1 MTFFT
6 SIIHEK
12 YRQNF
17 LVFFI
22 LSSTL
27 PLLFMMFIIFQHV
40 IPLLMPEQL
49 TDLRPVFTYGVLL
62 MLVPPFLS
70 FGLGSLWIR
79 TVEDLTKEIKS
90 KSIQIAG
97 DRHQYEGKNE
107 LSTIHQSFNDL
118 HNELRNKMSQLS
130 DVSKKLIDSNVKLS
144 ELATTDELTS
154 LYNRR
159 YFDLR
164 LIEET
169 HRSERYKQDLSL
181 IMIDFDDFKHH
192 NDRYGHQTGDKIL
205 KEVAHL
211 IRKSIRKS
219 DTVFRYGGD
228 EFIILVPGCN
238 LKQAEEV
245 AKSLVKKVES
255 HHFENLEGQCLKG
268 ISISCG
274 VTCYTDYTGS
284 LEAFVAE
291 ADKCLLQ
298 AKTNGKG
305 FFVARTSSLTQ
316 NNPNA
321 MRLTIKNKS
330 FMENR
335 FGALKN
341 SANKPLLE
349 EHANF

>member
-1 MTFFT
+1 MALLT
-6 SIIHEK
+6 SIIYEK

-40 IPLLMPEQL
+40 IPVLIPQQITE
-49 TDLRPVFTYGVLL
+49 LRPVYTYGVLI

-70 FGLGSLWIR
+70 FVLGSFWIR
-79 TVEDLTKEIKS
+79 SVEDLTKEIKF
-90 KSIQIAG
+90 KSIRITG
-97 DRHQYEGKNE
+97 ERHQYEGKNE

-118 HNELRNKMSQLS
+118 HNELRNKMDQLS

-181 IMIDFDDFKHH
+181 IMIDFDDFKYH
-192 NDRYGHQTGDKIL
+192 NDKHGHQTGDKIL
-205 KEVAHL
+205 KEVAGL

-219 DTVFRYGGD
+219 DMVFRYGGD
-228 EFIILVPGCN
+228 EFIVLVPGCN
-238 LKQAEEV
+238 LKQAEQL
-245 AKSLVKKVES
+245 AKKLVEQVDS
-255 HHFENLEGQCLKG
+255 HHFENLEGQPLKG
-268 ISISCG
+268 MSISCG
-274 VTCYTDYTGS
+274 VTCYTENP
-284 LEAFVAE
+284 EAFLIG
-291 ADKCLLQ
+291 ADKCLFQ
-298 AKTNGKG
+298 AKAQGKG
-305 FFVARTSSLTQ
+305 AVVAQTYSITQ
-316 NNPNA
+316 NNTNG
-321 MRLTIKNKS
+321 MRLSIQNKTRI
-330 FMENR
+330 ENR
-335 FGALKN
+335 FGLLKK
-341 SANKPLLE
+341 SANKPLHE
-349 EHANF
+349 EHANI

>member
-1 MTFFT
+1 MFT
-6 SIIHEK
+6 SIIYEK
-12 YRQNF
+12 YRRNF

-40 IPLLMPEQL
+40 IPVLTPEQI
-49 TDLRPVFTYGVLL
+49 TDLRPVYTYGVLI

-70 FGLGSLWIR
+70 FVLGSLWIR
-79 TVEDLTKEIKS
+79 SVEDLTKEIKF
-90 KSIQIAG
+90 KSIQITG
-97 DRHQYEGKNE
+97 ERHRYEGKNE

-118 HNELRNKMSQLS
+118 HNELRNKMDQLS
-130 DVSKKLIDSNVKLS
+130 DVSKKLIDSNVRLS

-192 NDRYGHQTGDKIL
+192 NDKHGHQTGDKIL
-205 KEVAHL
+205 KEVAGL

-219 DTVFRYGGD
+219 DMGFRYGGD
-228 EFIILVPGCN
+228 EFIVLVPGCN
-238 LKQAEEV
+238 LKQAEQL
-245 AKSLVKKVES
+245 ATALVKKVDS
-255 HHFENLEGQCLKG
+255 HHFENLEGQPLNR

-274 VTCYTDYTGS
+274 VTCYTGNP
-284 LEAFVAE
+284 EVFVAE

-298 AKTNGKG
+298 AKNNGKG
-305 FFVARTSSLTQ
+305 LVVARTGSLAE
-316 NNPNA
+316 NNTNV
-321 MRLTIKNKS
+321 MRLNIENKTRI
-330 FMENR
+330 ENR
-335 FGALKN
+335 FGVLKK
-341 SANKPLLE
+341 SANKPLIE
-349 EHANF
+349 ERANI

>member
-1 MTFFT
+1 LFT

-12 YRQNF
+12 YRRNF

-40 IPLLMPEQL
+40 IPVLIPEQ
-49 TDLRPVFTYGVLL
+49 TTNLRPVFTYGVLI

-70 FGLGSLWIR
+70 FVLGSLWIR
-79 TVEDLTKEIKS
+79 TIEDLTKEIKS
-90 KSIQIAG
+90 KSIQITG
-97 DRHQYEGKNE
+97 ERHQYEGKNE
-107 LSTIHQSFNDL
+107 LSTIHQSFDDL
-118 HNELRNKMSQLS
+118 HIELRNKMNQLNE
-130 DVSKKLIDSNVKLS
+130 VSKKLIDSNVRLN

-154 LYNRR
+154 LHNRR

-164 LIEET
+164 LIEEV

-192 NDRYGHQTGDKIL
+192 NDTYGHQTGDKIL
-205 KEVAHL
+205 KEVAGL

-219 DTVFRYGGD
+219 DMVFRYGGD
-228 EFIILVPGCN
+228 EFIVMVPGCN
-238 LKQAEEV
+238 LKEAEQL
-245 AKSLVKKVES
+245 ANALVKKVDS
-255 HHFENLEGQCLKG
+255 HHFENLEGQSLNG

-305 FFVARTSSLTQ
+305 LVVARICSLTQ
-316 NNPNA
+316 NNTNV
-321 MRLTIKNKS
+321 MHLNIENKTLI
-330 FMENR
+330 ENR
-335 FGALKN
+335 FGVLKN

-349 EHANF
+349 ERAKL